1 MDESNTIKEFSYV
14 GIGRIVTIALNAI
27 FYLVLAALIE
37 PEIFGQISVIVA
49 LASTFSIISLFGFS
63 LSLQVY
69 LAKNNLSVVEGII
82 TLFIITTTAASLI
95 LLVIDQIAALL
106 CASLSFYMMS
116 QSYFLG
122 QKQYKKFMID
132 SILKSVAFFIIP
144 LIFYFPFGISGIIIG
159 MAISNFVG
167 SLPFYRHLKIR
178 NLVGVRK
185 YFKVLLHNFGVNAG
199 NFLPI
204 MIDKLAIVS
213 IFGFFIVGV
222 YQFNLQVLI
231 ALSVLSGILGQ
242 YLISEESSGKRHR
255 KLSLLVVL
263 VSVVVTIVAIVI
275 APILVPIFYPKYVDG
290 IQSLQIMLLAII
302 PKAIG
307 TIFKSKQL
315 ARESTKIGYSAIVTI
330 GTLLILIVFLGQ
342 LYGLIGLAI
351 AVLATISANT
361 LFFYILDRMSR
372 QKTIL

>member
-95 LLVIDQIAALL
+95 LLVMDQIAALL

-122 QKQYKKFMID
+122 KKQYKKFMID
-132 SILKSVAFFIIP
+132 SILKSVAFFILP
-144 LIFYFPFGISGIIIG
+144 LIFYFPFGISGIIFG

-167 SLPFYRHLKIR
+167 GLPFYRHLKIR

-199 NFLPI
+199 NFLP
-204 MIDKLAIVS
+204 MAIDKLAIVS

-231 ALSVLSGILGQ
+231 ALSVLSGVLGQ
-242 YLISEESSGKRHR
+242 YLISEESRGKRHR

-275 APILVPIFYPKYVDG
+275 TPILVPIFYPKYVDG

>member
-14 GIGRIVTIALNAI
+14 GIGRIVMIALNAI
-27 FYLVLAALIE
+27 FYLVLAVLIE
-37 PEIFGQISVIVA
+37 PEIFGKISVIVA
-49 LASTFSIISLFGFS
+49 LASTFSIISLFGFN

-69 LAKNNLSVVEGII
+69 LAKNNLRVVEGII

-106 CASLSFYMMS
+106 CASLSFYIMS

-132 SILKSVAFFIIP
+132 SILKSVAFFILP

-204 MIDKLAIVS
+204 MIDKLVIVS

-242 YLISEESSGKRHR
+242 YLISEESRGKRHR

-275 APILVPIFYPKYVDG
+275 TPILVPIFYPKYVDG

>member
-14 GIGRIVTIALNAI
+14 GIGRIVMIALNAI

-204 MIDKLAIVS
+204 MIDKLVIVS

-242 YLISEESSGKRHR
+242 YLISEESRGKRHR

-275 APILVPIFYPKYVDG
+275 TPILVPIFYPKYVDG

>member
-14 GIGRIVTIALNAI
+14 GIGRIVMIALNAI
-27 FYLVLAALIE
+27 FYLVLAVLIE
-37 PEIFGQISVIVA
+37 PEIFGKISVIVA
-49 LASTFSIISLFGFS
+49 LASTFSIISLFGFN

-69 LAKNNLSVVEGII
+69 LAKNNLRVVEGII

-132 SILKSVAFFIIP
+132 SILKSVAFFILP

-204 MIDKLAIVS
+204 MIDKLVIVS

-231 ALSVLSGILGQ
+231 ALSVLPGILGQ
-242 YLISEESSGKRHR
+242 YLISEESRGKRHR

-275 APILVPIFYPKYVDG
+275 TPILVPIFYPKYVDG

>member
-14 GIGRIVTIALNAI
+14 GIGRIVMIALNAI
-27 FYLVLAALIE
+27 FYLVLAVLIE
-37 PEIFGQISVIVA
+37 PEIFGKISVIVA

-69 LAKNNLSVVEGII
+69 LAKNNLRVVEGII

-95 LLVIDQIAALL
+95 LLVMDQIAALL
-106 CASLSFYMMS
+106 CASLSFYMMT
-116 QSYFLG
+116 QSHLLG
-122 QKQYKKFMID
+122 LKQYKKFMID

-204 MIDKLAIVS
+204 MIDKLVIVS

-242 YLISEESSGKRHR
+242 YLISEESRGKRHR

-275 APILVPIFYPKYVDG
+275 TPILVPIFYPKYVDG

-330 GTLLILIVFLGQ
+330 GTLLILIAFLGQ

>member
-95 LLVIDQIAALL
+95 LLVMDQIAALL

-132 SILKSVAFFIIP
+132 SILKSVAFFILP

-204 MIDKLAIVS
+204 MIDKLVIVS

-242 YLISEESSGKRHR
+242 YLISEESRGKRHR

-275 APILVPIFYPKYVDG
+275 TPILVPIFYPKYVDG